1 MSIEI
6 VDSVEDKS
14 FDNYVTIKLDD
25 SLYLFH
31 LVYLRDN
38 CTSEKSFHEETNQ
51 RLIDVFNDIDLET
64 DLNGTPSV
72 EGNELVVKWH
82 DGHIS
87 RFTVKWL
94 LNHAYYPS
102 KNIVKNETIKF
113 PSRISWDKT
122 RFCELKQSKDHF
134 KNDYNHIHDDIV
146 KRNIFHEIY
155 QYGFTFIENV
165 PVSIEATK
173 EVSEIISIIRPTHYD
188 TGVWDFTSDLSKK
201 DTAYTSLAIDMH
213 TDGNYWF
220 ETPGLQLFHL
230 LMHDGQG
237 GETRI
242 CDVAHVLKLIQEKAS
257 KDESWQETLEILTNQ
272 PIEFHQSG
280 ESENVFFENRYPIL
294 QIDENGELIQC
305 RWNTSDRTSM
315 LKNNKFSVNEIYRAM
330 ARFNDLINDSSNS
343 VRFPLAPGT
352 ILVFDNWR
360 VLHARTAFNGKRR
373 LCGSYLTRD
382 DFIARFRSLV
392 FKREQWLESV

>member
-1 MSIEI
+1 MTIQI
-6 VDSVEDKS
+6 VDSVENRS
-14 FDNYVTIKLDD
+14 FDNYVTIKLND

-38 CTSEKSFHEETNQ
+38 CTSKESFHGETHQ
-51 RLIDVFNDIDLET
+51 RLVDIFNDIDLEK
-64 DLNGTPSV
+64 DLNGTVVV
-72 EGNELVVKWH
+72 EGDELVVKWF

-87 RFTVKWL
+87 RFTERWL
-94 LNHAYYPS
+94 LIHAYYPE
-102 KNIVKNETIKF
+102 KNVVKNEAVKL
-113 PSRISWDKT
+113 PNRITWCKQE
-122 RFCELKQSKDHF
+122 FNQLKQTSDHF
-134 KNDYNHIHDDIV
+134 KNDYNRINDDST
-146 KRNIFHEIY
+146 KKNIFNEIY
-155 QYGFTFIENV
+155 QYGFTLIDNV
-165 PVSIEATK
+165 PVTLDATK
-173 EVSEIISIIRPTHYD
+173 EVSELISIIRPTHYD

-213 TDGNYWF
+213 TDGNYWY

-230 LMHDGQG
+230 LLHDGQG

-242 CDVAHVLKLIQEKAS
+242 CDVAHILKLIKDKANE
-257 KDESWQETLEILTNQ
+257 DESWQETLEILTKQ

-280 ESENVFFENRYPIL
+280 ESENVFIENRYPIL
-294 QIDENGELIQC
+294 QVDKDGELIQC

-315 LKNNKFSVNEIYRAM
+315 LKGTKYPVNEIYRAM
-330 ARFNDLINDSSNS
+330 ARFNDLINDTDNY

-382 DFIARFRSLV
+382 DFLARYRSLL
-392 FKREQWLESV
+392 FNREQWLESV